1 MSPTYEMAAAG
12 WGGVEWL
19 ESRGDS
25 MMKDGFLSQAASGTD
40 GNSTNQMLI
49 NQLKFAAAKSIRT
62 STIIL
67 ATFNTIAAFATAMGI
82 LYDAYSRERRN
93 NRSFKFTYVHAM
105 LPDK

>member
-1 MSPTYEMAAAG
+1 MSSEFELLAARL
-12 WGGVEWL
+12 GVVGWL

-25 MMKDGFLSQAASGTD
+25 MASESNEFLTQAATGS
-40 GNSTNQMLI
+40 NASMSNQMLI

-67 ATFNTIAAFATAMGI
+67 ATFNAVAAFATAIGI

-93 NRSFKFTYVHAM
+93 NRSFKFT
-105 LPDK
+105 